1 MAEAKQWEAFVCH
14 FYNFYFAHT
23 AGGIMIGKMMA
34 NKLLGGHTL
43 HFYQWPAGD
52 IKETLLPGLR
62 GKIDAMAAGW
72 TREQKDACLAETA
85 ESFRGGGSLL
95 THIRGPAGGSRP
107 GGKPMH

>member
-1 MAEAKQWEAFVCH
+1 MAEAEQWEAFVCH

-52 IKETLLPGLR
+52 VKEVLLPGLR

-95 THIRGPAGGSRP
+95 THVRGPSGGARP
-107 GGKPMH
+107 GGKPMQ